1 MATTQSVTKV
11 EIRYV
16 PAEKIGTV
24 FGQVL
29 MNDRSGYLKPEE
41 MDLVDMPGL
50 DHTKRPANH
59 PKNLETI
66 YKHYQSIDGTE
77 DERTKQLKSRSMSY
91 GDCIVIQGKAY
102 YVASEGFVYIDD
114 DDKVQPVNSE

>member
-1 MATTQSVTKV
+1 MATTQNVTKV

-16 PAEKIGTV
+16 PAEKIGVV

-29 MNDRSGYLKPEE
+29 TGSRDGFLPPEQME
-41 MDLVDMPGL
+41 LVDMPGL
-50 DHTKRPANH
+50 DHTKRAANH

-102 YVASEGFVYIDD
+102 YVAAEGFVTIEGDE
-114 DDKVQPVNSE
+114 VVPVTTD